1 MAQLSNDCFAGASA
15 LLPLDQAL
23 AEIAARVT
31 PVVGTEQVALGDAVG
46 RILARPVVATISV
59 PGADN
64 SAVDGYAVHFDDLDP
79 AQETRLPV
87 VGRAAAGH
95 PLTRAVA
102 RGEAARVLTGAL
114 MPAGPDTVLMQED
127 CALDGETVILRPG
140 IKRGANR
147 RCAGEDVSAG
157 QQVLSA
163 GHRLRPQDVALAA
176 AVGAVAV
183 EGYRPLKVAVLSTGD
198 EIAEPGGPLP
208 PGHIYDS
215 NRIMVRTLVERLG
228 FQATDLGIVPDRLY
242 DIVARLGAAAEGH
255 DAVISSGGVSTGD
268 EDHVKAAL
276 ERLGRMHFWRLAIK
290 PGRPIAVGQIG
301 AVPFLGLPGNPVAA
315 MLTFLFF
322 ARVLLLRLGGGV
334 PTPPRHLAVRAGF
347 AYRKKAGRREWV
359 RATLRA
365 GADGIP
371 EALKFPRE
379 GAGVLSSVVESDGL
393 IELDEATT
401 TLTPGTLVPFL
412 PFAGLMD

>member
-1 MAQLSNDCFAGASA
+1 MAQLSDDCFAGAQA

-23 AEIAARVT
+23 AEIETRVT
-31 PVVGTEQVALGDAVG
+31 AVVGTERVALADAVG
-46 RILARPVVATISV
+46 RILARSIVAAISV
-59 PGADN
+59 PAHDN

-79 AQETRLPV
+79 AAETRLPV

-95 PLTRAVA
+95 PLERQVA

-114 MPAGPDTVLMQED
+114 MPEGPDTVLMQED
-127 CALDGETVILRPG
+127 CAVDGESVILRPG

-147 RCAGEDVSAG
+147 RCAGEDVVAG
-157 QQVLSA
+157 QEVLGT
-163 GHRLRPQDVALAA
+163 GHRLRPLDMALAA

-183 EGYRPLKVAVLSTGD
+183 EVYRPLKVAVLSTGD
-198 EIAEPGGPLP
+198 EIAEPGTPLL
-208 PGHIYDS
+208 PGGIYDS
-215 NRIMVRTLVERLG
+215 NRIMVRALVERLG
-228 FQATDLGIVPDRLY
+228 FQAIDLGIAPDRL
-242 DIVARLGAAAEGH
+242 DVITQRLQQAAQGH
-255 DAVISSGGVSTGD
+255 DAVISTGGVSTGD

-276 ERLGRMHFWRLAIK
+276 TTLGRLHFWRLAIK

-322 ARVLLLRLGGGV
+322 ARDLLLRLGGGV
-334 PTPPRHLAVRAGF
+334 PSPPSRLAVRAGF

-359 RATLRA
+359 RAMLRP
-365 GADGIP
+365 GRDGIP
-371 EALKFPRE
+371 DALKFPRE
-379 GAGVLSSVVESDGL
+379 GAGVLSSLVESDGL
-393 IELDEATT
+393 IELDEAIT
-401 TLTPGTLVPFL
+401 TLTPGTIVPFL